1 MEQLHES
8 LRRQLSLFLGDD
20 DFSILPESWQ
30 VFLKSISDNYRR
42 YTDNQQLMEKSL
54 AARSLALSQA
64 NADLRSIFEAMPD
77 LFFRIDRQGMILDYK
92 GCRDNTLDLTSAK
105 VVGRPWSEVLNG
117 SNSDELAEAMQQVH
131 SLRQRRNIEYYI
143 PHKNGGAIYEARL
156 SPVLENQI
164 FMVMRDITVPRLA
177 EAALRESEE
186 RFRQL
191 AETTGAAVFAFRDT
205 LLYANPALEQIT
217 GFSAGELLNKRADE
231 LFDPELMT
239 SIAQLRANSDP
250 QQQPIRR
257 EVRMLTRNGEQ
268 RWLDIAI
275 STVRLG
281 GQRASLASAF
291 DITGRKLMEEQLRH
305 QALHDRLTGLPNR
318 ALLHDRLEHV
328 LSLMR
333 RNPEYKSAVLF
344 LDLDRF
350 KVIND
355 SLGHRT
361 GDELLVQ
368 IAMRLQRLL
377 RETDTVARLGGDE
390 FVVLLEG
397 IEDVHEVTII
407 AQRMQESLAKP
418 FILNGQEIHTSVSIG
433 IAFADTHYQQPD
445 HLLRDA
451 DIAMYRAKTNG
462 KARHEI
468 FGAEMHARAQKLL
481 QLENDLRRAVK
492 NEEFTAA
499 YQPIISLHT
508 GRTVGFEALLR
519 WRHPGGAVVS
529 PAEFIGLAEEMGLIV
544 NIGAWMMR
552 ETCRQLKSWQQ
563 LDPEHKTTLSIN
575 ISGRQF
581 LSDDLIGTIK
591 RYCTEY
597 QVAPEL
603 LKLEL
608 TETTVMKNSEL
619 ILSRLSELKALNT
632 ELVIDDFGTGYSSLS
647 YLHQFPI
654 DALKIDRSFVMNIG
668 RSGEN
673 TEIIR
678 AIIAMAHNL
687 NLQVV
692 AEGVET
698 AEQCRQLK
706 NMGCDHAQGYYFS
719 KPVPAAEAQILLK
732 KDWLVPAKTA
742 PAANDSIGILH

>member
-8 LRRQLSLFLGDD
+8 LRQQISAFLGDD
-20 DFSILPESWQ
+20 FSVLPEHWHSL
-30 VFLKSISDNYRR
+30 LKSISDNYRF
-42 YTDNQQLMEKSL
+42 YADHQQMMEQSL
-54 AARSLALSQA
+54 AARSLALAQA

-77 LFFRIDRQGMILDYK
+77 LFFRIDKHGTILDYK
-92 GCRDNTLDLTSAK
+92 GCRDNNLHLISAK
-105 VVGRPWSEVLNG
+105 VIGHPWHEVLA
-117 SNSDELAEAMQQVH
+117 SDNSDMLADAIQQVL
-131 SLRQRRNIEYYI
+131 SLRQRCNIEYCI
-143 PHKNGGAIYEARL
+143 SGKTGTAVYEARL
-156 SPVLENQI
+156 SPVFNDQI
-164 FMVMRDITVPRLA
+164 FMVMRDITVPKAA

-186 RFRQL
+186 RFRKL
-191 AETTGAAVFAFRDT
+191 AETTGAAVFAFRET

-217 GFSAGELLNKRADE
+217 GFSAAELLAKHADE
-231 LFDPELMT
+231 ILDPEL
-239 SIAQLRANSDP
+239 IATTAELRAKSGDAGA
-250 QQQPIRR
+250 IRR
-257 EVRMLTRNGEQ
+257 EVRVLTRHGDY
-268 RWLDIAI
+268 RWLDVAI
-275 STVRLG
+275 STVSLG
-281 GQRASLASAF
+281 GQRTSLASAF
-291 DITGRKLMEEQLRH
+291 DISNRKLMEEQLRH
-305 QALHDRLTGLPNR
+305 QALHDPLTGLPNR
-318 ALLHDRLEHV
+318 ALLFDRLEHV

-333 RNPEYKSAVLF
+333 RNPAYKSAILF

-355 SLGHRT
+355 SLGHQL

-377 RETDTVARLGGDE
+377 REVDTVARLGGDE

-418 FILNGQEIHTSVSIG
+418 FILNGQEIHTSASIG
-433 IAFADTHYQQPD
+433 IAIADSHYQQPD

-451 DIAMYRAKTNG
+451 DIAMYRAKING

-481 QLENDLRRAVK
+481 LLENDLRRAVK
-492 NEEFTAA
+492 KEEFIAF
-499 YQPIISLHT
+499 YQPIVSLHS
-508 GRTVGFEALLR
+508 GSTVGFEALLR
-519 WRHPGGAVVS
+519 WRHPSGTIVS

-544 NIGAWMMR
+544 NIGAWMVR
-552 ETCRQLKSWQQ
+552 EACRQLKIWQQ
-563 LDPEHKTTLSIN
+563 LNPEHKIALSIN

-581 LSDDLIGTIK
+581 LNDDLIDTIK
-591 RYCTEY
+591 RHCTEY
-597 QVAPEL
+597 QISPEL

-619 ILSRLSELKALNT
+619 IMSRLSELKALNT

-654 DALKIDRSFVMNIG
+654 DALKIDRSFVTNIG
-668 RSGEN
+668 RGGQN

-698 AEQCRQLK
+698 ADQCRQLK
-706 NMGCDHAQGYYFS
+706 QLGCDHAQGYYFS
-719 KPVPAAEAQILLK
+719 KPVPTAEAQVLLK
-732 KDWLVPAKTA
+732 KEWLLPVKAM
-742 PAANDSIGILH
+742 AANDSVGVLH